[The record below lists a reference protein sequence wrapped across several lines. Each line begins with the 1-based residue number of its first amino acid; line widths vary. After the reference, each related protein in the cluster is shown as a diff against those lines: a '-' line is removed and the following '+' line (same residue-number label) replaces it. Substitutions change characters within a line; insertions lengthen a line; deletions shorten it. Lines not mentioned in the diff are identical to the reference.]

1 MENQGEMFSDLA
13 LEKQYDNMVKE
24 LDMENKE
31 TIEEAA
37 KNYLNSGKIPNDYRS
52 FIEGA
57 KWQQEHY
64 GLMEIEL
71 RHTKTLLASCEKAL
85 EERDKQQKRSYSEKE
100 MRESFII
107 LDNGLT
113 NFKNK

>member
-57 KWQQEHY
+57 KWQQE
-64 GLMEIEL
+64 
-71 RHTKTLLASCEKAL
+71 
-85 EERDKQQKRSYSEKE
+85 RSYSDEDIRNAQQAILCNTKDALQDE
-100 MRESFII
+100 NYII
-107 LDNGLT
+107 DYLKQ
-113 NFKNK
+113 FKKK